1 MFIRTTTRCSVA
13 LLLAA
18 AAACARHDAN
28 KVDTSSAAGSIAP
41 DTTTPAAATSMA
53 PVVTGVIVTVASKP
67 GIGKYLADANGRA
80 LYVLDKTPSDTNAW
94 KPVSGASAPTS
105 TDTSIKA
112 DLFGTTTGASGAQ
125 ATYSG
130 KPLYFYSGDQAAGDV
145 KGESHKESDATGHLL
160 HPNGSLAGGKHKM

>member
-1 MFIRTTTRCSVA
+1 MFTRTTTRCSVA
-13 LLLAA
+13 LLLTA
-18 AAACARHDAN
+18 AAACTRHNAN
-28 KVDTSSAAGSIAP
+28 NLDTSSAAGYVAA

-53 PVVTGVIVTVASKP
+53 PVATGIILTVASRP
-67 GIGKYLADANGRA
+67 GTGMYLADANGRA

-112 DLFGTTTGASGAQ
+112 DLLGTTTGASGAQ

-130 KPLYFYSGDQAAGDV
+130 KPLYFYSGDQAASDV
-145 KGESHKESDATGHLL
+145 KGDGHKESDATGHLL
-160 HPNGSLAGGKHKM
+160 HPDGSLAGGKHKM